1 MQRKQAVKQMNIL
14 WTEAQFLT
22 EHESGAWK
30 KQSVKQQNT
39 MPALKKPR
47 PQKHGLSQQ
56 ARARILSD
64 ARARWSKRK
73 AAAAAS
79 DNGPVSPQNG
89 AKNSAASTND
99 KLAPATAVKLLDA
112 AIERA
117 AVKAGVSVADF
128 KKLPARDQN
137 AYLAEQRGAKTAEGT
152 EPGVQYYD
160 PALID
165 LSPFNRTYFDEGKN
179 AELIESVRIYG
190 VAQNGIGRPHPTK
203 PGRIELVAGQRRWNA
218 AKITK
223 RPMPLKVMPMTDEQ
237 AIELQAVENLHRE
250 DLSPIDEAVKYQQL
264 IECYGKRGIL
274 KTAAVDMVSEK
285 LKVSVSGIHASLK
298 LLKLPDEVQEAV
310 REMRLPPSHADLLG
324 KLEHDQDAQKLAARQ
339 ILNPKRSDQSEEG
352 VMSFREAK
360 RLVDHELE
368 KMENRT
374 AFNKLRDEF
383 VRKGDLVLS
392 AADNAKLFVHE
403 GNPWHLTHNSGF
415 VKPDEY
421 CNEFNCDTWK
431 KACGKNAPDLC
442 WHRLATVRR

>member
-1 MQRKQAVKQMNIL
+1 M
-14 WTEAQFLT
+14 
-22 EHESGAWK
+22 
-30 KQSVKQQNT
+30 
-39 MPALKKPR
+39 
-47 PQKHGLSQQ
+47 
-56 ARARILSD
+56 
-64 ARARWSKRK
+64 
-73 AAAAAS
+73 
-79 DNGPVSPQNG
+79 
-89 AKNSAASTND
+89 
-99 KLAPATAVKLLDA
+99 
-112 AIERA
+112 
-117 AVKAGVSVADF
+117 
-128 KKLPARDQN
+128 
-137 AYLAEQRGAKTAEGT
+137 
-152 EPGVQYYD
+152 
-160 PALID
+160 
-165 LSPFNRTYFDEGKN
+165 
-179 AELIESVRIYG
+179 
-190 VAQNGIGRPHPTK
+190 
-203 PGRIELVAGQRRWNA
+203 AGQRRWNA

-324 KLEHDQDAQKLAARQ
+324 KLEHDRDAQKLAARQ

-368 KMENRT
+368 KMKNRT

-431 KACGKNAPDLC
+431 KACGKNAPDPVLAQARDGAPVILWPLSYARSAAQRNRPRSETNQRSSRPESDVRAEREHKARAKFYEALMGVIAQKAEEMDGNSPQLWRLLFGFIVNRVGNDAC
-442 WHRLATVRR
+442 RRVRKRRDLTHKKDDRDEVTIEASLKTATTKQLRGAVAELIAAWHAPSLHQSGWTNDAKEMAQALGITLPAWKVS